1 MENLKETL
9 SEVITN
15 SFESL
20 RKACSS
26 LFSPSKLY
34 RKEMLEKDFKIYNL
48 YFMMLNE
55 LNNKNEEAI
64 EKLEYE
70 KDFDDT
76 YWSKESII
84 RSYMYKLHKMN
95 CYDDYLLVRDIFK
108 KESEAY
114 KEMMSDIQKEIKRCC
129 DELEELKDDIEDTD
143 DEVMEEYEEETEEE
157 SISVSVDSI
166 E

>member
-1 MENLKETL
+1 
-9 SEVITN
+9 
-15 SFESL
+15 
-20 RKACSS
+20 
-26 LFSPSKLY
+26 
-34 RKEMLEKDFKIYNL
+34 
-48 YFMMLNE
+48 
-55 LNNKNEEAI
+55 
-64 EKLEYE
+64 
-70 KDFDDT
+70 
-76 YWSKESII
+76 
-84 RSYMYKLHKMN
+84 MYKLHKMN

-157 SISVSVDSI
+157 SISVSEDSI